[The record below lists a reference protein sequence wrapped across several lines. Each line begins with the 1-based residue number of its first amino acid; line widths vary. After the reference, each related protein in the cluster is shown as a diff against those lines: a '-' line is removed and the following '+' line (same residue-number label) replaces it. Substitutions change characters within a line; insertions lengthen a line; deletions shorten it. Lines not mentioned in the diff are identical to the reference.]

1 LTAVVKMMKWRPW
14 PPFVTK
20 NYHVSL
26 MVKKVTGCDHMLRQ
40 SFSRLMVQI
49 KWKGSKSTLI
59 SFRRDVT
66 NFTKDAVIYYDVVE
80 EGFIVNF
87 DEQFQK
93 LCNLN
98 CYNKDNVFHPWEIAF
113 NLFNG
118 LNEKPKKKGI
128 VIGTA
133 LLNIAEFAN
142 STDQIGIDLNIPFT
156 IPGVS
161 AQNSP
166 SLNISISL
174 VEIRGAQEKT
184 QSIQRSIVPVSSP
197 QAESRD
203 STLTEKGDL
212 SAIKAGLRKVKTF
225 KDFLSPRKSQKTFRG
240 EEGSSSY
247 GKGSSSYGKG
257 SSSDGKCSRTS
268 GDATPNYSL
277 DSNSLHNFVGDSD
290 EGNGDSSDGNSFS
303 YGTLAFANVR
313 GSPYYSNTRVNCDD
327 DDWVYYSY
335 RMPDIRSEMGKSSVS
350 SSGSYLSQ
358 SAKRGILSWKKR
370 KLGFRSNKG
379 VRGEPLLK
387 KEYAEDG
394 GDDIDFDRRQLSSS
408 SEESYSSKFLK
419 TGENGSLFSEFGD
432 DMFIVG
438 SWEQKEI
445 TSRDGH
451 MKLDTQVFFAS
462 IDQRSACVAGESA
475 CTALV
480 AVIADWFQNYH
491 NLMPLKS
498 QLDSLIREGSSK
510 WRKLRENETYRNQF
524 PDGHFDLETVLEAKI
539 RPLSIVPDKSFIG
552 FFHPEGMD
560 EERFEFLR
568 GSMSFDNIWDEI
580 SGLEHEWL
588 SNDKPHVFIVSWNDH
603 FFVLKVESDCYYIID
618 TLGERLYEGC
628 NQAYILKFD
637 SNTVI
642 HKTQNFVQSSSN
654 DKTKNNTKPQ
664 TNNKPAEQVNGNES
678 DSIEEQEE
686 EDVVCRGKEACKE
699 YIKNFLAA
707 IPIRQLQADIGTNN
721 GTFSPHQRLQIEF
734 HYTQLL
740 PSCLSTTSEMEATM
754 AAAETLA
761 LAINEIST

>member
-1 LTAVVKMMKWRPW
+1 MMRWRPW
-14 PPFVTK
+14 QSSLVTK
-20 NYHVSL
+20 NYH
-26 MVKKVTGCDHMLRQ
+26 
-40 SFSRLMVQI
+40 I
-49 KWKGSKSTLI
+49 KWKSSKSTLA
-59 SFRRDVT
+59 SFGQGSDAM
-66 NFTKDAVIYYDVVE
+66 NFTKDAAIYYDEVE

-93 LCNLN
+93 ICNLN
-98 CYNKDNVFHPWEIAF
+98 CYKKDNVFLPWEIAL

-118 LNEKPKKKGI
+118 LNEKTKKKGI

-142 STDQIGIDLNIPFT
+142 SSDQIGIDLNIPFT

-174 VEIRGAQEKT
+174 VELSGAQEKT

-197 QAESRD
+197 LAESRD

-212 SAIKAGLRKVKTF
+212 SSIKAGLRKVKMF
-225 KDFLSPRKSQKTFRG
+225 KDFVSSRKSPKMFRG
-240 EEGSSSY
+240 GEGSSGY
-247 GKGSSSYGKG
+247 GKG
-257 SSSDGKCSRTS
+257 SSDGKCSRTS
-268 GDATPNYSL
+268 GEATPNYSL
-277 DSNSLHNFVGDSD
+277 DSDSLHNFKGDSD
-290 EGNGDSSDGNSFS
+290 EGNEDSSVRNSFS
-303 YGTLAFANVR
+303 YGTLAVANAG
-313 GSPYYSNTRVNCDD
+313 GSSYYSNTKVNCDD

-335 RMPDIRSEMGKSSVS
+335 HMPDIRSELEKSSVS

-358 SAKRGILSWKKR
+358 SKKRSILPWKKR
-370 KLGFRSNKG
+370 KLGFSSKG

-387 KEYAEDG
+387 KDYAEDG
-394 GDDIDFDRRQLSSS
+394 GDDIDFDRRQLSSD
-408 SEESYSSKFLK
+408 ESYTPKFLK

-462 IDQRSACVAGESA
+462 IDQRSERAAGESA

-491 NLMPLKS
+491 DLMPLKS
-498 QLDSLIREGSSK
+498 QFDSLIREGSSE
-510 WRKLRENETYRNQF
+510 WRNLRENETYRNQF

-580 SGLEHEWL
+580 SGSEHDWL
-588 SNDKPHVFIVSWNDH
+588 NNGKPHVFIVSWNDH
-603 FFVLKVESDCYYIID
+603 FFILKVESDCYYIID

-642 HKTQNFVQSSSN
+642 HRTQNVAPSSSSSN
-654 DKTKNNTKPQ
+654 DKAKNNTKPQ
-664 TNNKPAEQVNGNES
+664 TIEQILPQNKKPAKQVNDKLNDKANNNMKPLTIEQILAQNKAAEQVSGNES
-678 DSIEEQEE
+678 DSIEEKKEE
-686 EDVVCRGKEACKE
+686 IVCRGREACKE

-707 IPIRQLQADIGTNN
+707 IPIRQLQVDMATNN
-721 GTFSPHQRLQIEF
+721 GTFSLHQRLQIEF

-740 PSCLSTTSEMEATM
+740 PSCISTTSEVEATM